1 MKFLHISDLHLGKR
15 VNGFSMLEDQRY
27 ILNQILEILTQEK
40 IEAVLIA
47 GDIYDRSIPPVE
59 AIELFDAFISDIAE
73 RSIKVAIIAGNHDS
87 AERLSFGNTLM
98 CNSGVYVA
106 DAYKGSTLPV
116 EFQDEYG
123 LVYLYML
130 PFIKPATV
138 KLLFENED
146 ISSYDDAVQVAIDEM
161 EINNQKRNILMAHQ
175 FVTGAE
181 QCDSEELSVGGT
193 ENISVE
199 WLEEFDYVAL
209 GHIHRAQKIKK
220 ETIRY
225 SGTPLKYSFSEVSHK
240 KSVTVV
246 ELKEKGTVEISQI
259 PLEPLRDLCEIRGR
273 YNDIISKEF
282 YEDRNVED
290 YIHITLLDEEDI
302 LEGFGKL
309 SVVYPNIMKLDY
321 DNIRTKSDSAIHSVE
336 DIKRKSPQELFE
348 EFYILQNNQEM
359 TEEQRELA
367 REIWEE
373 IE

>member
-40 IEAVLIA
+40 IEVVLIA

-59 AIELFDAFISDIAE
+59 AIQLFDAFISDIAE

-87 AERLSFGNTLM
+87 AERLSFGNALM

-106 DAYKGSTLPV
+106 DAYKGSTVPV

-123 LVYLYML
+123 TIYLYML

-161 EINNQKRNILMAHQ
+161 EIDSQNRNILMAHQ

-225 SGTPLKYSFSEVSHK
+225 SGTPLKYSFSEVSHR

-259 PLEPLRDLCEIRGR
+259 LLQPLRDLCEIRGR

-282 YEDRNVED
+282 YQDRNVED

-321 DNIRTKSDSAIHSVE
+321 DNIRTKSDSTIHSVE